1 MSNDYIDNSNLID
14 ENGII
19 INPGSLEITPVVSL
33 LPFKFRW
40 LSEGNLKAGMVT
52 YCY

>member
-14 ENGII
+14 ENGNI

-33 LPFKFRW
+33 LP
-40 LSEGNLKAGMVT
+40 LNSVGYLKAILKLEW
-52 YCY
+52 